1 MSELVSLLERFRR
14 GAELLAMSTTG
25 AAGPELDFSLPD
37 KWSVRQLVCHLAD
50 TETVWV
56 VRFRQVIAEE
66 NPALSAFDQNA
77 WAEKLDYKR
86 RKISQALEQF
96 RILRHENFDLLKE
109 LPEASFSRTGTH
121 SRRGPMTLLDMVKL
135 SAEHV
140 ENHVRQIQAVRA
152 AYKEHRAAQK
162 AAS

>member
-1 MSELVSLLERFRR
+1 
-14 GAELLAMSTTG
+14 MSTTG
-25 AAGPELDFSLPD
+25 AAGPELDFSPPD

-50 TETVWV
+50 TEAVWV

-96 RILRHENFDLLKE
+96 RVLRHENFELLKE
-109 LPEASFSRTGTH
+109 VPEADFARIGNH
-121 SRRGPMTLLDMVKL
+121 SKRGPLTLFDMVKIA
-135 SAEHV
+135 AEHV
-140 ENHVRQIQAVRA
+140 ETHVRQIQSVRG
-152 AYKEHRAAQK
+152 AYKESRKKTEDRSQK
-162 AAS
+162 SESPSG